1 MGMGNGNYSYAEMV
15 QAMTP
20 QQRRKLLTEPKRE
33 RFMDAGEQQ
42 DDILDDFLILE
53 EAGPDYEPENP
64 RSPEMYAG
72 GIDDESRIARA
83 WFRGKGW
90 KFEGE
95 QSGNS
100 DIAKQ
105 LFEESQNRSKSLVER
120 MRLQNEARQKK

>member
-15 QAMTP
+15 QSMTP
-20 QQRRKLLTEPKRE
+20 QQRKSLLAEPKRE
-33 RFMDAGEQQ
+33 RFPDPGEQQ
-42 DDILDDFLILE
+42 DDILDDVLILE
-53 EAGPDYEPENP
+53 EAGPDYKPANP
-64 RSPEMYAG
+64 RSPEMYAA

-90 KFEGE
+90 KFDGE

-105 LFEESQNRSKSLVER
+105 LFEEPQNRSKSLVER
-120 MRLQNEARQKK
+120 MRIQNETR